1 MEKILE
7 QKLAL
12 LNRSLRD
19 KVSLEATMTLKN
31 DFVSAAVPGEGT
43 FCLFVLFKKNI
54 KSSIG
59 MTVMFLVK

>member
-1 MEKILE
+1 M
-7 QKLAL
+7 
-12 LNRSLRD
+12 
-19 KVSLEATMTLKN
+19 SLEATMTLKN

-54 KSSIG
+54 KSSIS